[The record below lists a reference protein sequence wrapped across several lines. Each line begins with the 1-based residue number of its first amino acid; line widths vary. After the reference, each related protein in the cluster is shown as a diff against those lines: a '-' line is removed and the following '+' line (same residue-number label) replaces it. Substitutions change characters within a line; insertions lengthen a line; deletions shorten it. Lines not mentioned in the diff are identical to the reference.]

1 MQSVIRP
8 ARTHDLDSLVELLRQ
23 LFAIEADFAFAP
35 NSQRRGLA
43 LLIENERA
51 AVLVAE
57 SDGQVVGM
65 CTGQLTISTADG
77 GPALLVE
84 DVVVDQEH
92 RGRGLGPR
100 LLAALEN
107 WAANQGAARLQ
118 LLADRNNEAGLAFY
132 EKLGWRRT
140 ELICLRKRLST

>member
-100 LLAALEN
+100 LLAALAH
-107 WAANQGAARLQ
+107 WAANRGAARLQ